1 MLIRN
6 YRNLTELEN
15 KRRKQQELLNIAIDN
30 ERINEERISNY
41 QNPNKP
47 PPVPPQYK
55 SGAEIT
61 KDLELQ
67 ERTGIQNLESI
78 GVDLPTATNVVNN
91 LRLSNIDYLVKLNRN
106 FPFIKRN
113 ITDKFNVKLLNSAT
127 ILAYLDSVFNDIDE
141 NFGLS
146 SKGQESLVA
155 KTGREFVSIIP
166 TNEQIS
172 ELYDTLQDINTTIGG
187 YVFDNTGYTTLLNYL
202 DLLEKTL
209 PTETELKS
217 IDLLP
222 VNERNSIL
230 RKLSSLV
237 STFRVPSGGTIK
249 QLHSN
254 LVEEINDAVG
264 EEQAGGAPDYE
275 VIEKTI
281 DLISRNIGG
290 IGEEGFRKINEVKNS
305 IKKSNEVS
313 GFKGRIVEQEADL
326 PEKEYIVEEDLV
338 SDTPE
343 QILREKRIMNYV
355 EGRLKDNMFRMRE
368 VKERYT
374 LPPYNDYNGIP
385 RLSDGTVIYERL
397 FERGPRGGLKEISME
412 TVGKTYKNFS
422 KPKFDLEGNLIDYNK
437 YLLKAEATID
447 TNGNVLKQDTYQ
459 RFDKV
464 PQYKQNIREI
474 EYPIIVSK
482 IKTNATY
489 DPQANEDDR
498 EFLTHGFGVKKKK
511 GEFNPNRIKIGKG
524 ISVEEEP
531 RYKTFGKY
539 VIHNQQLTNDGVLN
553 VKYPS
558 LGPVPSIKPAKI
570 SETYKDFV
578 IDVIENGRPNERLFK
593 NLTQNEKEHFEKI
606 SRGAGLI
613 GKFKSSVNIEVDDKK
628 DVDRFNVLKGEF
640 DAGNNNDK
648 MIKELRALT
657 VKFINNNKIKRGEG
671 MDLLLEL
678 SKI

>member
-15 KRRKQQELLNIAIDN
+15 KRRKQLELLNIAIDN

-55 SGAEIT
+55 TGAEIT
-61 KDLELQ
+61 NDLVLQ

-78 GVDLPTATNVVNN
+78 GIDLPTATNVVNN

-113 ITDKFNVKLLNSAT
+113 ITEKFNVKLLNAVT

-155 KTGREFVSIIP
+155 KTGREFVAIIP

-187 YVFDNTGYTTLLNYL
+187 YVFDKTGYTTLLNYL

-249 QLHSN
+249 QLHSK
-254 LVEEINDAVG
+254 LVEEINDAVA
-264 EEQAGGAPDYE
+264 EEQAGGTPDYE

-326 PEKEYIVEEDLV
+326 PEKEYLVEELASKEKNSIKAGPFGSSLKKEFYVKKGYKIYGQEQVIKDDMSFGNYYIDEKKYKELENCKVKTGDILISLV
-338 SDTPE
+338 GTYGKISVIPHVFE
-343 QILREKRIMNYV
+343 
-355 EGRLKDNMFRMRE
+355 EGIIN
-368 VKERYT
+368 
-374 LPPYNDYNGIP
+374 P
-385 RLSDGTVIYERL
+385 RLMKITPDEKIIRPDFLKILLQGSASIIQMKNQS
-397 FERGPRGGLKEISME
+397 RGGTMDIVN
-412 TVGKTYKNFS
+412 VG
-422 KPKFDLEGNLIDYNK
+422 IM
-437 YLLKAEATID
+437 
-447 TNGNVLKQDTYQ
+447 
-459 RFDKV
+459 R
-464 PQYKQNIREI
+464 
-474 EYPIIVSK
+474 K
-482 IKTNATY
+482 IKLPVPPIALQTQFSERVAIIEQQKAIAHASLEKSEQLFNSLLQKA
-489 DPQANEDDR
+489 
-498 EFLTHGFGVKKKK
+498 FK
-511 GEFNPNRIKIGKG
+511 GEL
-524 ISVEEEP
+524 V
-531 RYKTFGKY
+531 
-539 VIHNQQLTNDGVLN
+539 
-553 VKYPS
+553 
-558 LGPVPSIKPAKI
+558 
-570 SETYKDFV
+570 
-578 IDVIENGRPNERLFK
+578 
-593 NLTQNEKEHFEKI
+593 
-606 SRGAGLI
+606 
-613 GKFKSSVNIEVDDKK
+613 
-628 DVDRFNVLKGEF
+628 
-640 DAGNNNDK
+640 
-648 MIKELRALT
+648 
-657 VKFINNNKIKRGEG
+657 
-671 MDLLLEL
+671 
-678 SKI
+678 